1 MTLLHQGGRPGRWGS
16 LGLWHDDTPD
26 YHGACTDLALA
37 VGRAAGVMP
46 GDRVLS
52 VACGAGEELR
62 LWQAAFGAGAVLGVE
77 ADAALVQAIEAGG
90 SGLAVKHGSGTALLS
105 LGLPQQ
111 HFDRVLCVDAAYHL
125 QPRAAFLQGAFALLR
140 PGGTLAYTDLVVT
153 RPHGLLRRAA
163 RWCGLDPASLASAPQ
178 QMQRL
183 QALGY
188 DDVRLQR
195 LDDEVLG
202 GFARHVRRQRRPPW
216 HWPRVAVTAAL
227 IPPCRALGL
236 GYAMLSARRPAGSAA
251 AASMPAAT
259 A

>member
-1 MTLLHQGGRPGRWGS
+1 MTLLHQGGHPGRWGS
-16 LGLWHDDTPD
+16 LGLWHEDTPD
-26 YHGACTDLALA
+26 YHAACTDLALA
-37 VGRAAGVMP
+37 VGRAAGVKP

-52 VACGAGEELR
+52 VACGGGEELR
-62 LWQAAFGAGAVLGVE
+62 LWHVAFGARAVLGVE
-77 ADAALVQAIEAGG
+77 ADAALVQAIEAAGT
-90 SGLAVKHGSGTALLS
+90 GLAVKHGSGTALLS
-105 LGLPQQ
+105 LGLPRQ

-125 QPRAAFLQGAFALLR
+125 QPRAAFLRDAFQLLR
-140 PGGTLAYTDLVVT
+140 PGGALAYTDLVVT
-153 RPHGLLRRAA
+153 QPHGLLRRAA
-163 RWCGLDPASLASAPQ
+163 QLCGLDPEGLATAPQ

-188 DDVRLQR
+188 DGVTLQR

-202 GFARHVRRQRRPPW
+202 GFARFVRRQRRAPW
-216 HWPRVAVTAAL
+216 HWPRVAMTAAL

-236 GYAMLSARRPAGSAA
+236 GYAMLAARRPAGSAA